1 MRKFI
6 LLFFLVF
13 CRRRNFHWIWGC
25 SHVTREYKF
34 VAVFFSFPHHIWIEY
49 HFSLLSI
56 WYHYE
61 QRFFF
66 HRQQYGCFVSTINR
80 ANEKTENI
88 INAWIWKGLMFGMIL
103 YNLINIRN
111 DTIFMFFFIIS
122 YYYIS
127 DQLFIFKLNLKS
139 GYLDGGTIKN
149 ESRSDITNV
158 LLFLF
163 SIAPKEIF
171 H

>member
-1 MRKFI
+1 MSRD
-6 LLFFLVF
+6 
-13 CRRRNFHWIWGC
+13 
-25 SHVTREYKF
+25 
-34 VAVFFSFPHHIWIEY
+34 
-49 HFSLLSI
+49 
-56 WYHYE
+56 
-61 QRFFF
+61 FFF
-66 HRQQYGCFVSTINR
+66 HRQQYGCFVSNINR

-127 DQLFIFKLNLKS
+127 DQLFILKLNLKS